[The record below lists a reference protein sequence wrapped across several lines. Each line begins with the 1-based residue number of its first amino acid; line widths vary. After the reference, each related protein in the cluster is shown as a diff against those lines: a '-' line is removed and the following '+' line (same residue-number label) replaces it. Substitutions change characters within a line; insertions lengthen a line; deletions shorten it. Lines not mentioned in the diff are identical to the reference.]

1 MGRRTGHQHQEKSE
15 TGRTRASLHARRVS
29 RWSASSAEPTIF
41 LKMSRRN
48 WSPTPSTALSS
59 SHPAGG
65 ASAAR
70 LEQVGCAESAGG
82 NSRSG
87 EGRPSARSSTSRAR
101 RAGLSGARRFSS
113 SGFGEIGERLVGGV
127 IVADGEGRRW
137 GRRSPAPT
145 PAAGGA
151 RGGGAR
157 RRPFPR
163 PAAAAARRRRRGR
176 RRRARRR
183 RRRARRARRRGRPTS
198 AACTP
203 RERGGGGA
211 HEARGERGAEE
222 LRARRQ
228 VGRRRR
234 GRAPA
239 RGHRLL
245 HLHRREARVRRR
257 RPRVRLRLLAQRD
270 VGGREPLLPRAL
282 LDVGREGGLE
292 RDAGVERGQRVVL
305 GLRVARRAAVAPLRL
320 VLQRA
325 DPLPQLARLD
335 RRVVR
340 AGGADAAADGALER
354 LAHHLQLEL
363 AVVRHAPARQRLRHA
378 PYEKQLGNKRGG
390 RRRRA
395 VGGDIA
401 GASAVRGDGRGGGG
415 GRTGPPRAR
424 RSLAAPPRA
433 LSELRP
439 RDASPA
445 RCIPRIQLAPR
456 LAEMFGGRLPR
467 EESGVG
473 NGGIGAAATH
483 AAGKRPGFVI
493 ISEVI
498 AQLAR
503 NDRAPR
509 PLGRVRRAAAVA
521 RGGARAHGG
530 GRRAGALR
538 PVHDGRPTG
547 LLRSFFTGEM
557 RCQRSRTINS
567 CESTFFHRS
576 RLSASVPVG
585 DDSVDRPLTA
595 RSATA
600 VDALRSVPARCA
612 ARAATTIP
620 TSR

>member
-1 MGRRTGHQHQEKSE
+1 MSHKKRHDAASIRPRRSRWDVGQVISTKKIGE

-127 IVADGEGRRW
+127 IVADGEGGETVGASLACADAGSGGSA
-137 GRRSPAPT
+137 GR
-145 PAAGGA
+145 GA
-151 RGGGAR
+151 LVVGRCRGR
-157 RRPFPR
+157 
-163 PAAAAARRRRRGR
+163 RRRRRGGGGEGGVGGR
-176 RRRARRR
+176 AAAAAERGVRGGEGDPHLRRA
-183 RRRARRARRRGRPTS
+183 P
-198 AACTP
+198 P

-234 GRAPA
+234 GQAPA

-257 RPRVRLRLLAQRD
+257 RPRVRLRLLAQRRRR
-270 VGGREPLLPRAL
+270 GREPLLPRAL

-390 RRRRA
+390 ASAAPRWAAILRGRA
-395 VGGDIA
+395 PFGATGA
-401 GASAVRGDGRGGGG
+401 GAAASAPVL
-415 GRTGPPRAR
+415 PRAR

-439 RDASPA
+439 RDALRLDVSLESSSRRGWR
-445 RCIPRIQLAPR
+445 RCSAGVSR
-456 LAEMFGGRLPR
+456 GR
-467 EESGVG
+467 
-473 NGGIGAAATH
+473 
-483 AAGKRPGFVI
+483 K
-493 ISEVI
+493 
-498 AQLAR
+498 
-503 NDRAPR
+503 
-509 PLGRVRRAAAVA
+509 RVR
-521 RGGARAHGG
+521 
-530 GRRAGALR
+530 
-538 PVHDGRPTG
+538 
-547 LLRSFFTGEM
+547 M
-557 RCQRSRTINS
+557 
-567 CESTFFHRS
+567 
-576 RLSASVPVG
+576 
-585 DDSVDRPLTA
+585 TA
-595 RSATA
+595 
-600 VDALRSVPARCA
+600 
-612 ARAATTIP
+612 
-620 TSR
+620 